1 MAEKN
6 GGTPDQL
13 EGGQL
18 SAAISN
24 RVVQLMSEYT
34 GRGPTRARTFI
45 NDGLVVC
52 LLQDTLTKGERA
64 LAQHDESEAVLQMRS
79 TFQRAMRQEASVAIE
94 ELTGQPVVAFMSAN
108 HIDPDLA
115 VEVFLLDSI
124 AEPVEGAPNGVVR
137 RERVSEVAGS
147 KAAAG

>member
-1 MAEKN
+1 MADVVD
-6 GGTPDQL
+6 GRPAQL

-24 RVVQLMSEYT
+24 KIVQLLSEYT

-64 LAQHDESEAVLQMRS
+64 LAEHDQSEAVLQMRG
-79 TFQRAMRQEASVAIE
+79 TFQRTMRQEATAAIE
-94 ELTGQPVVAFMSAN
+94 ELTGRRVTAFMSDN
-108 HIDPDLA
+108 HIEPDVA
-115 VEVFLLDSI
+115 VEVFLLEPI
-124 AEPVEGAPNGVVR
+124 AEADGAANVAVR
-137 RERVSEVAGS
+137 PEQLAELVRQ
-147 KAAAG
+147 

>member
-1 MAEKN
+1 MAVEA
-6 GGTPDQL
+6 GGGGPDQL

-52 LLQDTLTKGERA
+52 LLQETLTKGERT
-64 LAQHDESEAVLQMRS
+64 LAERDQSELVLETRR
-79 TFQRAMRQEASVAIE
+79 TFQRTMRGEASAAIE
-94 ELTGQPVVAFMSAN
+94 ELTGRRVTAFMSDN
-108 HIDPDLA
+108 HIEPDVA
-115 VEVFLLDSI
+115 VEVFLLESI
-124 AEPVEGAPNGVVR
+124 AAAADG
-137 RERVSEVAGS
+137 STSVAGS
-147 KAAAG
+147 PEPL